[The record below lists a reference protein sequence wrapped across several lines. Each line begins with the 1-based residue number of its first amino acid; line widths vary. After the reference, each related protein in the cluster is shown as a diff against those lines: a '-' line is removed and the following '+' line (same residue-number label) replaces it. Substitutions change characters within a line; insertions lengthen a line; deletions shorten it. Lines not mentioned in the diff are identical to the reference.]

1 MTTAAAGAPDVADAG
16 ADVSALPSGSAG
28 APPPALPQACDVLV
42 IGAGP
47 AGSAVARTLALAG
60 VDVVLA
66 DQHAFPRDKVC
77 GDGLIPDAH
86 HAMRKLGVF
95 DEVMAAARRVGHVGC
110 IGPSGRRID
119 VPGELAVL
127 PRRELDAILCRAAV
141 DAGARL
147 LPPARFEAPIE
158 EDGRVVGARL
168 KVDGES
174 EPRELRARWLVL
186 ATGAVPQALIAA
198 GMCERRTPS
207 GIALRGYVRNE
218 AMVERIR
225 TLDVLWHPKL
235 APGYGWIFPCPGGVF
250 NVGVGIAHSHD
261 VRDGRHAMLDVNL
274 RDVFTAFAKVHA
286 PLRELLDGGT
296 WLGDKPNAQQA
307 LKGAPLRCSLEG
319 ARLSRPGLIV
329 TGEAAGSTYAFTGEG
344 IGKALE
350 TGIHAA
356 EAILAGRQ
364 GSGSGSGEAAVRADY
379 EQRVLALKPRFAM
392 YEKANR
398 VNSHPWLIDLLIW
411 SARRSPRR
419 LKRMAGVLDE
429 THIPTDAVTVRGV
442 LRAIF
447 IRH

>member
-1 MTTAAAGAPDVADAG
+1 MSSDSATAAT
-16 ADVSALPSGSAG
+16 SST
-28 APPPALPQACDVLV
+28 PPPGDAAGLPLPAACDVLV
-42 IGAGP
+42 VGAGP
-47 AGSAVARTLALAG
+47 AGSAAARTLAQAG
-60 VDVVLA
+60 IRVVLA

-95 DEVMAAARRVGHVGC
+95 DEVMAAARRAGHVGC

-127 PRRELDAILCRAAV
+127 PRRELDHILCRAAV
-141 DAGARL
+141 AAGARP

-158 EDGRVVGARL
+158 EAGCVVGARL
-168 KVDGES
+168 RTAGGVHD
-174 EPRELRARWLVL
+174 LRARWVVL
-186 ATGAVPQALIAA
+186 ATGAQPQALIAA
-198 GMCERRTPS
+198 GMCARRTPS
-207 GIALRGYVRNE
+207 GIALRGYVKND

-225 TLDVLWHPKL
+225 TLDVVWHPRL
-235 APGYGWIFPCPGGVF
+235 APGYGWIFPCPNGVF
-250 NVGVGIAHSHD
+250 NIGVGVAHSHE
-261 VRDGRHAMLDVNL
+261 VRHGRHAMRDLNL
-274 RDVFTAFAKVHA
+274 RDAFTMFTNVYA
-286 PLRELLDGGT
+286 PLRELIEGGS
-296 WLGDKPNAQQA
+296 WLGDKPHE

-329 TGEAAGSTYAFTGEG
+329 TGEAAGATYAFTGEG

-356 EAILAGRQ
+356 EAILAGR
-364 GSGSGSGEAAVRADY
+364 GAATGTAAAAGDGEAAVRADY
-379 EQRVLALKPRFAM
+379 EARVLALKPRFAM

-411 SARRSPRR
+411 SAKNNPRR
-419 LKRMAGVLDE
+419 LARMAGVLDE
-429 THIPTDAVTVRGV
+429 THIPTDAATVRGV

-447 IRH
+447 VRH